1 MAGRPAIM
9 VAREAANRLAE
20 TGSDAP
26 QLEAEL
32 LMAESLGWSRAALLA
47 RWRDHVL
54 TQDEERRW
62 EALLARRLAGEPLAY
77 IMGRRE
83 FYGIDLKTDGRALI
97 PRPETE
103 MLVEAALDWC
113 RMHQAERIADIG
125 TGSGAIA
132 VALALHLPAQI
143 FAVDI
148 SPDAL
153 ALAEEN
159 ASRAGVAGKIRFYR
173 GDLAAALPFAVD
185 CIVANL
191 PYIGDAGMADLAPQ
205 ITEYEPHMALYGGPT
220 GLDLYRRLFQQI
232 AGGQGLHPGGGLFCE
247 TAADNG
253 QAALELAQELL
264 PGGDWKLAYDMA
276 GHCRMVYCEAVPVLA
291 TRSEKNP

>member
-9 VAREAANRLAE
+9 LARAAANLLAE

-26 QLEAEL
+26 LLETEL
-32 LMAESLGWSRAALLA
+32 LMAETLGLSRAALLA
-47 RWRDHVL
+47 RWRDRVL

-77 IMGRRE
+77 ILGRRE
-83 FYGIDLKTDGRALI
+83 FYGIDLKTDRRALI

-113 RMHQAERIADIG
+113 RTHQAERVADIG

-132 VALALHLPAQI
+132 VALACHLPAQVL
-143 FAVDI
+143 AVDI

-153 ALAEEN
+153 TLAREN
-159 ASRAGVAGKIRFYR
+159 AARAGVSGKIRFYR
-173 GDLAAALPFAVD
+173 GDLAAALPVAVD

-191 PYIGDAGMADLAPQ
+191 PYIGDAGMAELAPQ
-205 ITEYEPHMALYGGPT
+205 ITGYEPHLALYGGPS

-232 AGGQGLHPGGGLFCE
+232 AGGRSLRSGGGLFCE
-247 TAADNG
+247 IAAG
-253 QAALELAQELL
+253 SGHAALELAQALL
-264 PGGDWKLAYDMA
+264 PGGDWKLAYDSA
-276 GHCRMVYCEAVPVLA
+276 GHSRMVYCEALA